1 MQLLWACDRA
11 LESRFT
17 SRQPFCSFDSV
28 IYFCSQGFWVR
39 NHSMMLQTVLCIP
52 LMDGVLELGT
62 TDRVSP
68 WLINL
73 QQLNPTIITGKLIYI
88 SCLML
93 LSFWVNIQ
101 NFAKWDH
108 WHTHFTLTLLPT
120 YIFQSGIKP
129 CSDVLLLWVTG
140 LGQILKPTKMPS
152 SYSCPGASL
161 AIILII
167 GQMKL
172 EPRPPPEYMGW
183 TWTQSASPINKWAGL
198 KWKTTQLK
206 PTLT

>member
-1 MQLLWACDRA
+1 
-11 LESRFT
+11 
-17 SRQPFCSFDSV
+17 
-28 IYFCSQGFWVR
+28 
-39 NHSMMLQTVLCIP
+39 MLQTVLCIP

-108 WHTHFTLTLLPT
+108 GHTHFTLILLPT

-172 EPRPPPEYMGW
+172 EPRH
-183 TWTQSASPINKWAGL
+183 QSIWVGLEHKVQAQSINELDLSGR
-198 KWKTTQLK
+198 Q
-206 PTLT
+206 PNSNQH

>member
-1 MQLLWACDRA
+1 MISFAFYIRDFLPSWMNLTEVNCFCLFFHPMQLLWACDRA

-17 SRQPFCSFDSV
+17 SWQPFCSFDSV

-39 NHSMMLQTVLCIP
+39 NHSMLLQTVLCIP

-73 QQLNPTIITGKLIYI
+73 QELNPTIITGKLTYI

-101 NFAKWDH
+101 NLAKWDH
-108 WHTHFTLTLLPT
+108 WHTHFSLSLC
-120 YIFQSGIKP
+120 FQHTSF
-129 CSDVLLLWVTG
+129 S
-140 LGQILKPTKMPS
+140 LGSNLVVMF
-152 SYSCPGASL
+152 
-161 AIILII
+161 
-167 GQMKL
+167 
-172 EPRPPPEYMGW
+172 
-183 TWTQSASPINKWAGL
+183 
-198 KWKTTQLK
+198 
-206 PTLT
+206 